1 MSEQAVTKL
10 EVVPAAK
17 FDSAIGEQAVGRVS
31 FVDESGAPVDVGGGG
46 SEPVPEERLVPTG
59 GTTGQVLT
67 RGAGDVPV
75 WAADQNTSYPSLT
88 AARAQAGTA
97 TAASTI
103 TAKVLADEID
113 RRVAAA
119 IAAAAG

>member
-46 SEPVPEERLVPTG
+46 G
-59 GTTGQVLT
+59 GGLDPAVEARIAALEGKVTTLEGKVAALE
-67 RGAGDVPV
+67 GAG
-75 WAADQNTSYPSLT
+75 A
-88 AARAQAGTA
+88 
-97 TAASTI
+97 
-103 TAKVLADEID
+103 
-113 RRVAAA
+113 
-119 IAAAAG
+119 

>member
-46 SEPVPEERLVPTG
+46 G
-59 GTTGQVLT
+59 GLDPAVEARIAALEGKVTTLEGKVSTLEGKVAALE
-67 RGAGDVPV
+67 GAG
-75 WAADQNTSYPSLT
+75 A
-88 AARAQAGTA
+88 
-97 TAASTI
+97 
-103 TAKVLADEID
+103 
-113 RRVAAA
+113 
-119 IAAAAG
+119 